1 MQRYITLK
9 LIASSALFYW
19 ATGALAHE
27 NHGLPG
33 YHWHATDTLGFAV
46 LAGLAAVVAWL
57 LRK

>member
-1 MQRYITLK
+1 MQRHLTPK
-9 LIASSALFYW
+9 LIAACALINW

-27 NHGLPG
+27 DYGLPG